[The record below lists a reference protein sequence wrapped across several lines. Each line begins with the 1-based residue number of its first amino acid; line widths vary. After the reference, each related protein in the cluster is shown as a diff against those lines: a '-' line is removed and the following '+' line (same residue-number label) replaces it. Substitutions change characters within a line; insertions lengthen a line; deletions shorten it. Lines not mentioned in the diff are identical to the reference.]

1 MRFKYGE
8 LMANALCFACLGR
21 PLLLSKGEDPV
32 AVKTRKAL
40 AIMGYLSRKSGL
52 ASPREALADLLWS
65 GTDRH
70 KAMQSLRQ
78 ALRQLKTAE
87 EAAGMDVVRSSSGH
101 VQLDSAVFSSD
112 LTRVMELVAR
122 GHACDFHEA
131 EELWRG
137 DFLSGY
143 EDIDPEF
150 SEWLL
155 VERERV
161 HSEVTSAAFQ
171 HLDQISIEDGG
182 VQVEAGGR
190 FLLKIDPAY
199 ESAHRVLIRLYKK
212 LGQQERAEQQYQAC
226 VREMRLHLD
235 AAPEPETRA
244 LLQAEPAPS
253 VPAVTPTVH
262 EPVNILLN
270 NEGVIRLPEI
280 SILSATATDPKL
292 ADAQNLKE
300 EIVAG
305 LSSFRSFDLY
315 QADYFGE
322 ENLPSPTL
330 VKGHDLGSYLLRF
343 RHNERGGKVAIQFED
358 RTDGR
363 IVFNEIVDLN
373 QWENLQAAAS
383 QTISRIHLFTMGKLR
398 NPNNDAA
405 FARWCQA
412 EALMWDF
419 DPQSDRKALQLL
431 SEIEQRHNNFS
442 MIFSAKALINMKQL
456 IHYPIEDRQIGLA
469 MDDILALSE
478 HAVLLDPW
486 QPLNQRAYGW
496 ALIQSKMSD
505 QARRAF
511 LQAGRLNAVDPA
523 NLMSVAEGLA
533 FSGDITLAKKNA
545 ETAMALFTSVPRVFY
560 EYYSNVFFA
569 AEDFE
574 TAAQFI
580 ERASYTS
587 MSGLTTRIA
596 ALLCAGKRDEAI
608 QVLERLSDKYSEI
621 LRNTSSAQENPN
633 EWAKNVN
640 LFQDPKTRMN
650 YEQGVTLVKK
660 FFFGDKASI

>member
-1 MRFKYGE
+1 MPI
-8 LMANALCFACLGR
+8 AVNFACLGR
-21 PLLLSKGEDPV
+21 PLLLGKGNDPV

-40 AIMGYLSRKSGL
+40 AIMGYLSRQSAM

-65 GTDRH
+65 GAERH

-87 EAAGMDVVRSSSGH
+87 EAAGIDVVKSPAGH
-101 VQLDSAVFSSD
+101 VQLDRNGFNSD
-112 LTRVMELVAR
+112 LNRVLELVAHGR
-122 GHACDFHEA
+122 AADFREA

-143 EDIDPEF
+143 DDIDPEF
-150 SEWLL
+150 SEWLM

-161 HSEVTSAAFQ
+161 RSEVTSAALQ
-171 HLDQISIEDGG
+171 HLNRIAVEDGG
-182 VQVEAGGR
+182 EQVEAGSR
-190 FLLKIDPAY
+190 FLLKIDPAH
-199 ESAHRVLIRLYKK
+199 EAAHRVLIRLYRK
-212 LGQQERAEQQYQAC
+212 LGQNERAEQQFRIC
-226 VREMRLHLD
+226 EREMRLHFD
-235 AAPEPETRA
+235 AEPDEETRA
-244 LLQAEPAPS
+244 LLQERPATENAATVPQAEAAAS
-253 VPAVTPTVH
+253 
-262 EPVNILLN
+262 LLN
-270 NEGVIRLPEI
+270 SENVIRLPEI
-280 SILSATATDPKL
+280 SILSATPSGPQL
-292 ADAQNLKE
+292 SDALNLKE
-300 EIVAG
+300 EIVSG

-315 QADYFGE
+315 QAEYFGD
-322 ENLPSPTL
+322 ENLPTPTL
-330 VKGHDLGSYLLRF
+330 VMGHDVGSYLLRF
-343 RHNERGGKVAIQFED
+343 RHNESRGKVAIQFED
-358 RTDGR
+358 RMDGR

-373 QWENLQAAAS
+373 QWDNLQAAAS

-398 NPNNDAA
+398 NPGNDAA

-431 SEIEQRHNNFS
+431 SELERRHNKFS

-456 IHYPIEDRQIGLA
+456 IHYPIEDRELGIA
-469 MDDILALSE
+469 MDDILSLSE

-496 ALIQSKMSD
+496 ALIQAKMSD

-511 LQAGRLNAVDPA
+511 LQAGRLNSVDPA

-533 FSGDITLAKKNA
+533 FSGDIALAKKNA
-545 ETAMALFTSVPRVFY
+545 EMAMSLFTSVPRVFY

-569 AEDFE
+569 AEDYE
-574 TAAQFI
+574 TAAQFV

-587 MSGLTTRIA
+587 LSGLTTRIA

-608 QVLERLSDKYSEI
+608 QVLERVNDKYTDI
-621 LRNTSSAQENPN
+621 LKNASVAKENPN

-650 YEQGVTLVKK
+650 YEQGVTLVKR
-660 FFFGDKASI
+660 FFFGDRASI

>member
-1 MRFKYGE
+1 
-8 LMANALCFACLGR
+8 MANALCFACLGR
-21 PLLLSKGEDPV
+21 PLLLSKGQDPV

-87 EAAGMDVVRSSSGH
+87 EAAGMDVVRSSPGH

-112 LTRVMELVAR
+112 LTRVLELVER
-122 GHACDFHEA
+122 GRTGDFHEA

-137 DFLSGY
+137 DFLSGF

-161 HSEVTSAAFQ
+161 HSEVTGAAFR
-171 HLDQISIEDGG
+171 HLNQVTVDDGG

-190 FLLKIDPAY
+190 FLLKIDPAC
-199 ESAHRVLIRLYKK
+199 EAAHRVLIRLYKK
-212 LGQQERAEQQYQAC
+212 LGQKERAEQQYQAC

-235 AAPEPETRA
+235 VEPEPETKA
-244 LLQAEPAPS
+244 LLEEDTATVRETVTQAVEDPGSA
-253 VPAVTPTVH
+253 
-262 EPVNILLN
+262 LLN
-270 NEGVIRLPEI
+270 SESVIRLPEI
-280 SILSATATDPKL
+280 SILAATETNPSL
-292 ADAQNLKE
+292 AEAQNLKE

-315 QADYFGE
+315 HGDYFGE
-322 ENLPSPTL
+322 DNLPSPTL
-330 VKGHDLGSYLLRF
+330 VKGHELGSYLLRF

-398 NPNNDAA
+398 NPGNSAA

-431 SEIEQRHNNFS
+431 NDLERRHSNFS
-442 MIFSAKALINMKQL
+442 MVFSAKALINMKQL
-456 IHYPIEDRQIGLA
+456 IHYPIEDREIGLA

-511 LQAGRLNAVDPA
+511 LQAGRLNTVDPA

-533 FSGDITLAKKNA
+533 FAGDIALAKKNA

-569 AEDFE
+569 AEDYE

-596 ALLCAGKRDEAI
+596 ALLCAGKRDEAV

-621 LRNTSSAQENPN
+621 LKNTLTAQENPN

-640 LFQDPKTRMN
+640 LFQDPKTRLN
-650 YEQGVTLVKK
+650 YEQGVNLVKK
-660 FFFGDKASI
+660 FFFGDRATI